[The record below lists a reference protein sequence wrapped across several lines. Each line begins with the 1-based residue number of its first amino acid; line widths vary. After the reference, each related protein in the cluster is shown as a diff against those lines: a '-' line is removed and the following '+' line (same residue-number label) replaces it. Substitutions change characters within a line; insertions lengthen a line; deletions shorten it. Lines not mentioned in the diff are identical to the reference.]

1 MYVNLV
7 NPIESLRWSRIG
19 RSSGAAG
26 SSRLRVLMFQAQ
38 LLLLVTCVDPK
49 LMEALEENQKCERK
63 GGVSSSS
70 EVNLYSCPIFEVADI
85 SDITRWLASVYL
97 IANQS

>member
-70 EVNLYSCPIFEVADI
+70 EYHVVKAWIIWQQVGH
-85 SDITRWLASVYL
+85 W
-97 IANQS
+97 